1 MDVAQDSRE
10 VDMYPALRRQAPG
23 SLLPP
28 RLAFRKRGV
37 SFAPVSS
44 SSPSDAPGT
53 TSTGLEAPQR
63 SAFVTTHWSVVVS
76 AGRSDTTR
84 ARDALGKLC
93 QTYWLPLYAY
103 VRRAG
108 HSPADAQ
115 DLTQEFFGRLLER
128 HTLAQADPERGRFR
142 SFLLASLKHFLINEW
157 EKGRARKRGGRARMI
172 PLQLGTA
179 ETRCA
184 QLAAP
189 DDTPDRAYD
198 RQWALALLETVL
210 DRLRQEYVDAGREDL
225 FAGLKDTL
233 AGGRAEIPY
242 RDLGA
247 QLGMSE
253 GAVKVAAHRLRR
265 RYRELLREEIANTVA
280 GPEQVEEELRQLFAA
295 LSR

>member
-1 MDVAQDSRE
+1 
-10 VDMYPALRRQAPG
+10 
-23 SLLPP
+23 
-28 RLAFRKRGV
+28 
-37 SFAPVSS
+37 VSS
-44 SSPSDAPGT
+44 SSPGDAPET
-53 TSTGLEAPQR
+53 IPTGLEATPG
-63 SAFVTTHWSVVVS
+63 SAFGTTHWSVVVS
-76 AGRSDTTR
+76 AGRSDTKR

-93 QTYWLPLYAY
+93 QTYWSPLYAY

-128 HTLAQADPERGRFR
+128 NTFARADPQRGRVR
-142 SFLLASLKHFLINEW
+142 SFLLASLKHFLVNEW
-157 EKGRARKRGGRARMI
+157 KKDRARKRGGRAQMI
-172 PLQLGTA
+172 PLQLDTA

-184 QLAAP
+184 QLAATG
-189 DDTPDRAYD
+189 DTPDRAFD

-210 DRLRQEYVDAGREDL
+210 DRLRQEYVDSGREDL

-242 RDLGA
+242 RDLGV

-265 RYRELLREEIANTVA
+265 RYRELLREEIAHTVV